1 MKNSTQKDGSE
12 RKPLRLGEKCLF
24 YLGAVALL
32 FAMATDTLAVLGR
45 HIGVPLWGSIE
56 LVQAGILIASS
67 TAMLSATL
75 AKKHAKVRILVNRL
89 HGGPLLWLQ
98 WAQALFSAVFF
109 LALLVGSFWIFLD
122 MRGAYE
128 ESELLHI
135 PYTPLRI
142 ICILSIFGVMLSFV
156 RRLTESPKQ

>member
-1 MKNSTQKDGSE
+1 MKPSTEKSTPEQ
-12 RKPLRLGEKCLF
+12 KPLRLSERLLF
-24 YLGAVALL
+24 YLGAGALL
-32 FAMATDTLAVLGR
+32 FAMAVDAIAVLGR

-75 AKKHAKVRILVNRL
+75 ANKHAKVRILVDRL
-89 HGGPLLWLQ
+89 KGGPRMWMQ
-98 WAQALFSAVFF
+98 RVQALFSALFF
-109 LALLVGSFWIFLD
+109 LALLVGSVWIFLD

-142 ICILSIFGVMLSFV
+142 ICILSILGVMLSFL
-156 RRLTESPKQ
+156 RRLRETPKP